1 MSSLA
6 LLMAFFLLAGRSGG
20 GEGAAI
26 DDVLGAVDGPG
37 PVGDQEGDEFGGF
50 GGLRG
55 PTDRDAAEGVHD
67 LLPGRAGVD
76 ARASGDAV
84 DQSVGAFGL
93 NESGATVLTRTPLGP
108 APLPTP

>member
-20 GEGAAI
+20 GEGAAV

-37 PVGDQEGDEFGGF
+37 TVGDQEGDEFGGF
-50 GGLRG
+50 GGLGG
-55 PTDRDAAEGVHD
+55 PPDRDAAEGVHD
-67 LLPGRAGVD
+67 LLQRRGPVD
-76 ARASGDAV
+76 ARVPRDAV

-93 NESGATVLTRTPLGP
+93 NEPGGP
-108 APLPTP
+108 WC